1 MKHRLFIFTKNHKL
15 LFSQKLI
22 FIILSLSIFFLLIL
36 LGFQLPSGVTGIKPI
51 KITSYIVNSQ
61 MSQYN
66 LKDTDKSWNI
76 IYRISLLILLLFTII
91 YLIMNP
97 KKIVSYI
104 LTIFLF
110 FLFFVGLPF
119 IQSFL
124 DSHFKLLDLEKQ
136 SIEKLPE
143 PVEQPVE
150 PEIKPLEDMSD
161 KSKTILLIIAS
172 ILLFISGLF
181 FLYFLIRFIISF
193 TKEFIKDLKDS
204 FGKRRK
210 VVKIEKTKETIKT
223 IMLEAFHKIE
233 TGNNLRDSI
242 LNCYSAL
249 IYAANRFASIVKSP
263 DSTAREFEYTLVYIG
278 LEKTYIETLTNLF
291 EKARY
296 SDLPLTEDDK
306 QNALLAFQS
315 CIKALKKPINNK
327 NNKNN

>member
-1 MKHRLFIFTKNHKL
+1 
-15 LFSQKLI
+15 
-22 FIILSLSIFFLLIL
+22 
-36 LGFQLPSGVTGIKPI
+36 
-51 KITSYIVNSQ
+51 
-61 MSQYN
+61 
-66 LKDTDKSWNI
+66 
-76 IYRISLLILLLFTII
+76 
-91 YLIMNP
+91 
-97 KKIVSYI
+97 
-104 LTIFLF
+104 
-110 FLFFVGLPF
+110 VGLPF

-263 DSTAREFEYTLVYIG
+263 DSTAREFEYLLCILV
-278 LEKTYIETLTNLF
+278 
-291 EKARY
+291 
-296 SDLPLTEDDK
+296 
-306 QNALLAFQS
+306 
-315 CIKALKKPINNK
+315 
-327 NNKNN
+327 

>member
-1 MKHRLFIFTKNHKL
+1 MKHRLFNFNKNHKL

-22 FIILSLSIFFLLIL
+22 FIVLSLSIFFLLIL

-61 MSQYN
+61 ISQYE
-66 LKDTDKSWNI
+66 LKETDESWKVF
-76 IYRISLLILLLFTII
+76 YKISFLILLLFTII

-104 LTIFLF
+104 ITLILLLLF
-110 FLFFVGLPF
+110 FIGLPF

-124 DSHFKLLDLEKQ
+124 NLHFTQPDLGKLDNEESSEIENQQTELE
-136 SIEKLPE
+136 
-143 PVEQPVE
+143 V
-150 PEIKPLEDMSD
+150 KPMEDIGD
-161 KSKTILLIIAS
+161 KSKTTLLLIAS
-172 ILLFISGLF
+172 ILLFIAGSF
-181 FLYFLIRFIISF
+181 FLYILIRFIIGF
-193 TKEFIKDLKDS
+193 VKEFVRDLKENH
-204 FGKRRK
+204 GKKRT
-210 VVKIEKTKETIKT
+210 VVKIEKAKETIKS
-223 IMLEAFHKIE
+223 IFLEAFHKIQ
-233 TGNNLRDSI
+233 TGNDLRDSI

-249 IYAANRFASIVKSP
+249 IYAANRFANVVKSP

-296 SDLPLTEDDK
+296 SNLPLTEDDK

-315 CIKALKKPINNK
+315 CIKALKKTNK
-327 NNKNN
+327 PQK